1 MSSTTTSLK
10 PFSVAIIG
18 GGIGGLCTAIAL
30 LKYPHIDVQV
40 YEAAPNSGEIGAG
53 VGIAPNAQQALELI
67 APEARA
73 AYDKHATG
81 NIWPKHAKTMA
92 NYVVGEGEHEG
103 ELIHAQLNASGQQS
117 VHRAHFLNELVKI
130 VPSQRAHF
138 NKRVGFL
145 EDKQS
150 GPVIFHFKD
159 GTTATANAVIGADGV
174 HSAVRAHL
182 LGKEAAKPVF
192 AGSVAYRALVP
203 MDKAVEKLGD
213 EFAGNAFFLCGR
225 GRVPIFL
232 SISSFSVFGR
242 AVAHESKGKASLSY
256 PIDGGSLLNVVIFD
270 FEQEAW
276 EYEK

>member
-1 MSSTTTSLK
+1 MDFPL
-10 PFSVAIIG
+10 
-18 GGIGGLCTAIAL
+18 
-30 LKYPHIDVQV
+30 Q
-40 YEAAPNSGEIGAG
+40 
-53 VGIAPNAQQALELI
+53 
-67 APEARA
+67 
-73 AYDKHATG
+73 
-81 NIWPKHAKTMA
+81 
-92 NYVVGEGEHEG
+92 GEGEHEG